1 MSSADPAST
10 DPKDTPDPK
19 ATSGGAGAPRQI
31 KRILL
36 KISGESLGEAGVGV
50 APKVVA
56 DVAEQIARVHRLGV
70 EVAVVC
76 GGGNLLRG
84 AEFAK
89 MGTNRATADHMG
101 MLGTAIN
108 ALALQDGLERCG
120 VETRACCAVEMKTV
134 AEPYIRRRAI
144 RHLEKGR
151 AVVLA
156 GGTGNPYFTTDT
168 AAALRATELAVD
180 AIFKATKVDGVY
192 SADPAKDP
200 SATRFDRLTFH
211 EALDRN
217 LQVMDRTAFTL
228 CMENRMPIMVFDMFQ
243 PGNMERAVRGEAIGT
258 WVV

>member
-1 MSSADPAST
+1 MSDPGSLGSPSVGSAPSAS
-10 DPKDTPDPK
+10 DD
-19 ATSGGAGAPRQI
+19 GAPRQI

-36 KISGESLGEAGVGV
+36 KLSGESLGVNGSGVS
-50 APKVVA
+50 PKVVKEI
-56 DVAEQIARVHRLGV
+56 AEQIARVHRLGV
-70 EVAVVC
+70 EIAIVC

-108 ALALQDGLERCG
+108 ALALQDGLERAG
-120 VETRACCAVEMKTV
+120 VETRAACAVEMKTV
-134 AEPYIRRRAI
+134 AEPYIRRRVI

-168 AAALRATELAVD
+168 AAALRATELGVD

-192 SADPAKDP
+192 TADPKTDP
-200 SATRFDRLTFH
+200 TATKFDRLTFR
-211 EALDRN
+211 EALDRD

-228 CMENRMPIMVFDMFQ
+228 CMENDMPIMVFDMFA
-243 PGNMERAVRGEAIGT
+243 PGNMERAVRGEPIGT

>member
-1 MSSADPAST
+1 MSTRDADRSAA
-10 DPKDTPDPK
+10 
-19 ATSGGAGAPRQI
+19 AGPSSEPPRQI

-36 KISGESLGEAGVGV
+36 KISGESLGEGGAGVS
-50 APKVVA
+50 PHVVA
-56 DVAEQIARVHRLGV
+56 QVAEQIARVHRLGV

-76 GGGNLLRG
+76 GGGNLMRG

-89 MGTNRATADHMG
+89 MGTNRTTADHMG

-108 ALALQDGLERCG
+108 ALALQDGLERAG
-120 VETRACCAVEMKTV
+120 VETRAACAVEMKTV
-134 AEPYIRRRAI
+134 AEPYIRRRVI

-168 AAALRATELAVD
+168 AAALRATELGVD

-192 SADPAKDP
+192 TADPEKDP
-200 SATRFDRLTFH
+200 SAERFDQLTFR
-211 EALDRN
+211 EALDRD
-217 LQVMDRTAFTL
+217 LKVMDRTAFTL
-228 CMENRMPIMVFDMFQ
+228 CMENHMPIMVFDMFTE
-243 PGNMERAVRGEAIGT
+243 GNMERAVRGEAIGT